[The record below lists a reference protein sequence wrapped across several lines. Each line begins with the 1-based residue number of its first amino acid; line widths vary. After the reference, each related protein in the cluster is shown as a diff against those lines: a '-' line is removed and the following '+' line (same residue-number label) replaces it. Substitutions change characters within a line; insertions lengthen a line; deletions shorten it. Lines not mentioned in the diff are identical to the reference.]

1 MKTKQSGWLGFL
13 AGLAVGVGVY
23 AFLSSPE
30 GKAWLN
36 RMKQKAKDWGEEWEG
51 MAGVFDGED
60 EAKQAESQTN

>member
-1 MKTKQSGWLGFL
+1 MKNNGWLGFL
-13 AGLAVGVGVY
+13 AGLAVGAGVY

-51 MAGVFDGED
+51 MAGAFDAEELAKEE
-60 EAKQAESQTN
+60 EASRTN